1 MDVSSVHHGGT
12 LLRYFVSLLGYGFYG
27 DLIKDSEKK
36 RWMGLVRYDFS
47 GDPLRGGE
55 WGGRGRWGGRIE
67 RPEGRTPGAA
77 AQRSGEN
84 TGDACL
90 LSLPTPEPSAS
101 CLQTIAVTTPEATA
115 P

>member
-47 GDPLRGGE
+47 GDPLRG
-55 WGGRGRWGGRIE
+55 RWGGGGGAGGPVE
-67 RPEGRTPGAA
+67 RPEGRTPGAEDT
-77 AQRSGEN
+77 GEA
-84 TGDACL
+84 GL
-90 LSLPTPEPSAS
+90 LSVRTP
-101 CLQTIAVTTPEATA
+101 
-115 P
+115 

>member
-55 WGGRGRWGGRIE
+55 WGGRGRGGPHRE
-67 RPEGRTPGAA
+67 ARGEDAGGGCS
-77 AQRSGEN
+77 AQR
-84 TGDACL
+84 
-90 LSLPTPEPSAS
+90 
-101 CLQTIAVTTPEATA
+101 
-115 P
+115 